1 MIIITGG
8 AGMIGSI
15 ITWHLNTMLN
25 RDDIVIVDR
34 ITHPD
39 QWQNL
44 VKRRYAN
51 YLDKDE
57 LFEYLATKPA
67 VEAVI
72 HMGAI
77 SATTERDYNKL
88 VQDNI
93 RYSQKLWTWCAS
105 NEVTFLYASSAA
117 TYGDGANG
125 YEDTSINNLRP
136 LNGYGYSKHF
146 FDEWVLRQVN
156 EKNPCPPSW
165 QGLKF
170 FNVYGPNEYHKE
182 RMASVAYHSFNQF
195 KESGTVKL
203 FKSYKTNFD
212 DGMQLRDFVYVKDA
226 AAVVAYFM
234 VNGGQN
240 KNVQSGIYNIG
251 TGKAR
256 AFKDLANSVILSS
269 GKMPHV
275 TFIDMP
281 EDLQGKYQYFTEA
294 TIVKLRAAGYS
305 QPFSSLEDGV
315 KDYVQNYLM
324 LADQYC

>member
-8 AGMIGSI
+8 AGMIGSMI
-15 ITWHLNTMLN
+15 AWHLNTVLG

-34 ITHPD
+34 ITHAD

-57 LFEYLATKPA
+57 LFEYLASQPE

-93 RYSQKLWTWCAS
+93 RYSQKLWIWCAA
-105 NEVTFLYASSAA
+105 NEVPFLYASSAA
-117 TYGDGANG
+117 TYGNGASG
-125 YEDTSINNLRP
+125 YDDASINNLRP

-146 FDEWVLRQVN
+146 FDEWALRQVAEN
-156 EKNPCPPSW
+156 RPCPPSW
-165 QGLKF
+165 QGFKF

-182 RMASVAYHSFNQF
+182 RMASVAFHSFNQF
-195 KESGTVKL
+195 NESGTVKL
-203 FKSYKTNFD
+203 FKSHKAGFN

-226 AAVVAYFM
+226 AAVVAHFL
-234 VNGGQN
+234 VNSGLANSG
-240 KNVQSGIYNIG
+240 QSGIYNVG

-256 AFKDLANSVILSS
+256 AFKDLTTAVIAST
-269 GKMPHV
+269 GKAPNI
-275 TFIDMP
+275 TYIYMP
-281 EDLQGKYQYFTEA
+281 EDLRGKYQYFTEA
-294 TIVKLRAAGYS
+294 SMAKLRATGYS
-305 QPFSSLEDGV
+305 QPFSSLEEGV

-324 LADQYC
+324 QADPYC